1 MNAKLRR
8 RLPKGCSGSTGDGL
22 SRWAM
27 LEFKRILVP
36 LDGSP
41 LAEKALPLAISL
53 AQKYKSQII
62 LLQVLKFFVLPRCPH
77 QEILPGETIEAYRPS
92 YQEANNYLQAWQRPL
107 CKQGLDI
114 CIRLQDTSPDQS
126 VAAVIVS
133 QEVDLIVMATHGRG
147 GLVRWLFG
155 SVADQVVRGSHCP
168 VLLVRENE
176 GDETKGRGKRVTDEA
191 YLLQNGD
198 YTQFCGTLAPGFEGA
213 ALT

>member
-1 MNAKLRR
+1 
-8 RLPKGCSGSTGDGL
+8 
-22 SRWAM
+22 M

-53 AQKYKSQII
+53 AQKYQSQII
-62 LLQVLKFFVLPRCPH
+62 LLQVLKFFVLPHCPR
-77 QEILPGETIEAYRPS
+77 QQLLPDEVIETYRPS
-92 YQEANNYLQAWQRPL
+92 YQEANSYLQAWQRLL

-114 CIRLQDTSPDQS
+114 GIRLQGTSPNQNL
-126 VAAVIVS
+126 AAVIAS
-133 QEVDLIVMATHGRG
+133 QETDLIVMATHGRS
-147 GLVRWLFG
+147 GLARWLFG
-155 SVADQVVRGSHCP
+155 SIADQVVRRSHCP

-198 YTQFCGTLAPGFEGA
+198 YAQFWGTLSPGYER
-213 ALT
+213 AL